1 MQLQDMQF
9 CIYIAI
15 TIFMERTV
23 FMTSVY
29 TAALALFFALSA
41 PVAAAEMVMFEQPG
55 CFWCKR
61 FNEEIAPAWPKTEQG
76 RRAPLRRVN
85 IHDTLPEDLA
95 DIPVERFTP
104 TFVLVD
110 DGREIARLRGYPG
123 DQFFWAL
130 VDEMLAKLDQ
140 R

>member
-1 MQLQDMQF
+1 
-9 CIYIAI
+9 
-15 TIFMERTV
+15 
-23 FMTSVY
+23 MTSPF
-29 TAALALFFALSA
+29 AAVAAFLLLLSTPA
-41 PVAAAEMVMFEQPG
+41 MAAEMVMFEQPG

-76 RRAPLRRVN
+76 RLAPLRRVN
-85 IHDTLPEDLA
+85 IHDQLPADLA
-95 DIPVERFTP
+95 GIPVERFTP

-130 VDEMLAKLDQ
+130 VDEMLKKLDP
-140 R
+140 

>member
-1 MQLQDMQF
+1 
-9 CIYIAI
+9 
-15 TIFMERTV
+15 
-23 FMTSVY
+23 MTSPFA
-29 TAALALFFALSA
+29 AALAISMLLSA
-41 PVAAAEMVMFEQPG
+41 PVMAAEMIMFEQPG
-55 CFWCKR
+55 CAWCAR
-61 FNEEIAPAWPKTEQG
+61 FNEEIAPAWPNTEAG

-85 IHDTLPEDLA
+85 IHETIPSDLA

-130 VDEMLAKLDQ
+130 VDEMLAKLEP
-140 R
+140 